1 MWDVYSIK
9 ADHYLPAR
17 RASASVT
24 HSACCRVILRKLRA
38 ADKHTGETGKGVSEC
53 AVVGERVGGAAEVAE
68 TTGKEWG
75 AQADKSKKTCVTS
88 QFTLESN
95 FVNVTWP

>member
-17 RASASVT
+17 SASASVT
-24 HSACCRVILRKLRA
+24 HSACRRVILPKLRA

-53 AVVGERVGGAAEVAE
+53 AVVGERGAAEVAE
-68 TTGKEWG
+68 TMGKEWG
-75 AQADKSKKTCVTS
+75 AQADKSKRTCVTS